1 MARVD
6 ITEAEVMEIVIDHL
20 RTTLELNERECY
32 ETVSPL
38 TPPLTPLSEWWLS
51 VSPGEGNYDE
61 AMQSGGGRNQVTEEW
76 QLLVTGYTRIRLDST
91 DRDMQLLREA
101 NRGLLQIKRRILD
114 TMAQVDLRKPFPN
127 TSIAGWDDMTTA
139 EKIIAA
145 REAARGRLAN
155 TLGDTF
161 QRKYLVVRHAGKPE
175 YDEKN
180 QVGWQTVF
188 FEMSHDWDLGCG

>member
-6 ITEAEVMEIVIDHL
+6 ITEAEVMEIVVDYL
-20 RTTLELNERECY
+20 RTTLDLNERQCY

-38 TPPLTPLSEWWLS
+38 TPPLAPLSEWWLS
-51 VSPGEGNYDE
+51 VSPGEGNFDE
-61 AMQSGGGRNQVTEEW
+61 AMQSGGGRHQVTEEW

-91 DRDMQLLREA
+91 DRDMQVLREA
-101 NRGLLQIKRRILD
+101 NRGLLQIKRRILWA
-114 TMAQVDLRKPFPN
+114 MAQIDLHKPYVEEP
-127 TSIAGWDDMTTA
+127 IVGWDEMTPE

-145 REAARGRLAN
+145 REAARGRRAN
-155 TLGDTF
+155 IGDTF
-161 QRKYLVVRHAGKPE
+161 QRKFLVVRHAGKPD

-180 QVGWQTVF
+180 QVGWLTVF